1 MMIIVQMKNLSVIK
15 CWQGTIDLG
24 ANNVLI
30 SIRETAV
37 CGNWSADKIQL
48 FFISTWTLMK
58 GNRKELLDLS
68 GLKLLKSK

>member
-37 CGNWSADKIQL
+37 CGNWSADKI
-48 FFISTWTLMK
+48 
-58 GNRKELLDLS
+58 
-68 GLKLLKSK
+68 